1 LLKKTI
7 TYKEDKFLIEEKSS
21 LLDQKLQELLA
32 PVITALGYELWGIER
47 LSQGVGGLVRI
58 YIDSHQGIS
67 IDDCER
73 VSYQVSGILD
83 VHDPIPGHYTL
94 EVSSPGLDRPLF
106 TLEQFARFL
115 GHQAQVRLLQP
126 LNAQRN
132 FTGEIQRIEKTQVI
146 LKIAD
151 TEYILPI
158 EQIEKAR
165 LVPKS
170 EELKIKK

>member
-1 LLKKTI
+1 M
-7 TYKEDKFLIEEKSS
+7 
-21 LLDQKLQELLA
+21 LDQKLQELLA
-32 PVITALGYELWGIER
+32 PAITALGYELWGIER
-47 LSQGVGGLVRI
+47 LSQGAKGLVRI
-58 YIDSHQGIS
+58 YIDSSRGIS

-73 VSYQVSGILD
+73 VSYQISGILE

-94 EVSSPGLDRPLF
+94 EVSSPGFDRPLF

-115 GHQAQVRLLQP
+115 GHQAQVRLSQP

-132 FTGEIQRIEKTQVI
+132 FTGEIQRIEETQII

-165 LVPKS
+165 LVPES
-170 EELKIKK
+170 EELKMKKSK